1 MELKLQG
8 EDELKKN
15 LKIFIAAL
23 VLGSSLT
30 ATSFARPPYVVVGY
44 APSWN
49 SNPNYVID
57 LSAIPYGDITH
68 IYDAFAI
75 VTGAASVSFT
85 RPAGLI
91 VREAHA
97 QGVRVYLSVG
107 GASTNNVWPA
117 SSAAATTLADYL
129 ATQMVQT
136 TADGAAVTYDGIDVD
151 WEFPSTAA
159 VFTSLMQEL
168 RTKLNTRSPGLA
180 PSGSYPESNVGLTF
194 FMSPGASTCG
204 YNLPVL
210 GTTVDWGFVGGYDMN
225 IGVGGL
231 AYQGPLV
238 NASTASGCSGT
249 ITLSDSSLVNLYK
262 TGGMPANKMILG
274 CPLYARDTAGANT
287 IPIITLLKGG
297 SAGAYNA
304 GFAEQPYTFTGT
316 AYNSAGT
323 AVAVSGDTFGA
334 DVQQSFC
341 DKINWQKGQGM
352 IGIGL
357 WDVGQAMPAS
367 DAAVTGIWN
376 TIADNTA
383 CVTITGGCKSGGCVA
398 TPTLSPTPACG
409 KFVDNLES
417 GMFTNS
423 LGGFWTASIPGTC
436 PGATTNPMV
445 GTQYYPS
452 YNYGLN
458 SSFFGA
464 RFYGVNSTSYAAAG
478 PCYAPPGLICSLGP
492 TASVTFNA
500 GTSTNLEFDLKVG
513 IMAPSG
519 PTQIQVLAYSN
530 NALGVVPINYA
541 EYTYNV
547 TVNTVNQETH
557 VSIPLA
563 SFSPPATGT
572 AYPLQTNNLRYVA
585 WRVNWAGGNYDFT
598 VDNVWFTCA
607 PTPTPTSGAST
618 PTFTKTNTPTNTLTP
633 TLTKTNTPVPPT
645 NTFTFTVT
653 RTNTSTNTP
662 VPPTNTFTRTNT
674 PTLTNT
680 NTPVP
685 PTSTFTPTRT
695 NTNTNTP
702 VPPTNT
708 FTRTNT
714 PTITNTNTP
723 VPPTNTFTSTR
734 TNTPTNTNTPIAP
747 TNTFTLTNTRTN
759 TPSPTNTN
767 TPAPPTS
774 SFTPTN
780 TRTFTNTNTPAPPTN
795 TPTITH
801 TNTNTPVPPTN
812 TFTSTKTNT
821 PTSTNTNT
829 PAPPTNTFTVT
840 NTRTNTNTPV
850 PPTSTFT
857 LTNTRTFTNTN
868 TPAPPTNTFTATVT
882 PTLTF
887 TGQPTATNTNTPLPP
902 TNTFTSTK
910 TNTPTSTNTNTP
922 VPPTNTSTNTST
934 KTNTPTSTNTP
945 VPPTSTF
952 TPTVTN
958 TGTST
963 FTPTNSFTGTLS
975 PTATFTNTNSPTK
988 TFTSTSTSTS
998 TSTLTS
1004 TSTSTSTFTA
1014 VSTATFTNT
1023 STRTFTPTPTSTST
1037 STATA
1042 TYTATQPMVQVSL
1055 GASLPATQVVGGA
1068 SNVPVLELNVSNQSG
1083 ETVQLTGTT
1092 LTAGGT
1098 ASSATGV
1105 ASLAVY
1111 QVVGGN
1117 PVLLETILNPFAS
1130 SNTPTIPLPSLNV
1143 PAGSTQTYLITY
1155 TFGSGAQAGSY
1166 TVGVINGND
1175 LTGHGLTSGK
1185 GLNVTGAPVNGAVVT
1200 LAVSTATSTSTSTVT
1215 TTATVTAT
1223 GTPTKTKTPSTA
1235 KTPIIF
1241 PNPSTG
1247 DPISIYVPGNGIAH
1261 VKVEIFT
1268 TAFRKV
1274 QEANFDNIPLGVMG
1288 SAPRVPMTDKSGD
1301 LLASGLYYVVITTAP
1316 TTSTGGGAQRLVGK
1330 FLLLK

>member
-1 MELKLQG
+1 MKLM
-8 EDELKKN
+8 KN
-15 LKIFIAAL
+15 LKLTFAFFGAVAFLTCNQAQAA
-23 VLGSSLT
+23 
-30 ATSFARPPYVVVGY
+30 AAVVVGY
-44 APSWN
+44 IQDANWGSV
-49 SNPNYVID
+49 SG
-57 LSAIPYGDITH
+57 SIPWADVSH
-68 IYDAFAI
+68 LNDAFGGVNGA
-75 VTGAASVSFT
+75 TASAPANGAAMLAAAHSHSVKCYISF
-85 RPAGLI
+85 
-91 VREAHA
+91 
-97 QGVRVYLSVG
+97 G
-107 GASTNNVWPA
+107 GAGVATWPTSTA
-117 SSAAATTLADYL
+117 QATSLG
-129 ATQMVQT
+129 
-136 TADGAAVTYDGIDVD
+136 TAIANLINSGGYDGADID
-151 WEFPSTAA
+151 WEWPTGGQQPILDALL
-159 VFTSLMQEL
+159 TSLH
-168 RTKLNTRSPGLA
+168 TGLA
-180 PSGSYPESNVGLTF
+180 GKGLT
-194 FMSPGASTCG
+194 MYLMPGSNTCG
-204 YNLPVL
+204 YDFTTSNNL
-210 GTTVDWGFVGGYDMN
+210 VDWYTVPGYDMN
-225 IGVGGL
+225 INVVGDEW
-231 AYQGPLV
+231 QGALNEPNGSTFTQANGCNPNVGFL
-238 NASTASGCSGT
+238 NSYSIIANWYNTNTNKSPNTAASVGT
-249 ITLSDSSLVNLYK
+249 VPYSKMVM
-262 TGGMPANKMILG
+262 GMPFYGRNS
-274 CPLYARDTAGANT
+274 
-287 IPIITLLKGG
+287 GG
-297 SAGAYNA
+297 SGFTTDVAAFAG
-304 GFAEQPYTFTGT
+304 GTGT
-316 AYNSAGT
+316 YDATRCEANIGGYGM
-323 AVAVSGDTFGA
+323 DT
-334 DVQQSFC
+334 DQSFC
-341 DKINWQKGQGM
+341 DKMNWAFAKGFLGVAIWELSQGLPSTSSATM
-352 IGIGL
+352 TNIWTRLGAAKAGTTSGCL
-357 WDVGQAMPAS
+357 TTTVCGAAC
-367 DAAVTGIWN
+367 AVT
-376 TIADNTA
+376 
-383 CVTITGGCKSGGCVA
+383 
-398 TPTLSPTPACG
+398 PTPSPGCG
-409 KFVDNLES
+409 VLV
-417 GMFTNS
+417 TN
-423 LGGFWTASIPGTC
+423 FE
-436 PGATTNPMV
+436 N
-445 GTQYYPS
+445 
-452 YNYGLN
+452 
-458 SSFFGA
+458 
-464 RFYGVNSTSYAAAG
+464 
-478 PCYAPPGLICSLGP
+478 
-492 TASVTFNA
+492 
-500 GTSTNLEFDLKVG
+500 
-513 IMAPSG
+513 
-519 PTQIQVLAYSN
+519 SN
-530 NALGVVPINYA
+530 NANYLGYA
-541 EYTYNV
+541 DTFATAGGACNTMTPANNTFVSNMNSGLNGSRYGANWNGTIT
-547 TVNTVNQETH
+547 TVNTIGGACWGPYLLVG
-557 VSIPLA
+557 LA
-563 SFSPPATGT
+563 PPAAGSGYNAQSTNASINAVQFSINVASGPSPCTVAFGMESFPGTGT
-572 AYPLQTNNLRYVA
+572 QFNTNVVVTTGSTTTITIPFSQLQQQPAGSATFNPQNLYQMYWVPMWTGAYNLTI
-585 WRVNWAGGNYDFT
+585 D
-598 VDNVWFTCA
+598 DVWFVCSSA
-607 PTPTPTSGAST
+607 NT

-633 TLTKTNTPVPPT
+633 TLTK
-645 NTFTFTVT
+645 
-653 RTNTSTNTP
+653 TNTP

-857 LTNTRTFTNTN
+857 STNTRTFTNTN

-1235 KTPIIF
+1235 KTPIIY